1 MDTIRENAKAIAAAL
16 STLLVLILRPLMPQ
30 VADPT
35 FQPALEVVLSF
46 AIVGLTVWL
55 VPNRPKGDA
64 APPSPTGL
72 DDRKPAPPITGLLFA
87 AALLPALLGACAQQP
102 VSTPEAFSRSCSTVG
117 EAMVQVDTLR
127 RQGKVDDAT
136 FVAIDNAFDA
146 AVSACATLPAGD
158 TATAVATEKVTAFLA
173 AAGNVTGATYQY

>member
-46 AIVGLTVWL
+46 AIVGLAVWL

-87 AALLPALLGACAQQP
+87 AALLPVLLGACTTVSPRQQF
-102 VSTPEAFSRSCSTVG
+102 VNGCATVG
-117 EAMVQVDTLR
+117 EAMAQVVALR
-127 RQGKVDDAT
+127 RAGKVDDAT
-136 FVAIDNAFDA
+136 YVAIDDAYDA
-146 AVSACATLPAGD
+146 AVETCSSLPPTDDAASVAMLKIEEFLTHAG
-158 TATAVATEKVTAFLA
+158 
-173 AAGNVTGATYQY
+173 GVTGVNYGSY